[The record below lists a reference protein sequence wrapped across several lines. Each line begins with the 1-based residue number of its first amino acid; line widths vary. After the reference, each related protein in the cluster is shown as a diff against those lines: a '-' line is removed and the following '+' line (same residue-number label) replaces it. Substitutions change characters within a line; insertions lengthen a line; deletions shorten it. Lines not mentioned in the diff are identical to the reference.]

1 MLQSIRDGS
10 RSWGAKIIIGVMVAA
25 MALFGIESLFG
36 LFGSDPNE
44 VASVNGQP
52 IMRQQVELEVQ
63 RALRSGQVPPEQERA
78 LRNDMLD
85 QLITATLLSQYA
97 EEGGFTVSEN
107 QLDQIIV
114 GLPEFHDQDGR
125 FSSEVFRNRLA
136 GAGYTPMSFREELR
150 VDIQRQHLQ
159 QGLAFSDFSLPSEQE
174 RLAALQRQQRSFRY
188 IILDG
193 ADADTEVD
201 VTEDDLQA
209 YYDAN
214 QERFER
220 PEQVRLEY
228 VLIDRQTLAQ
238 EQEVDEDVLRD
249 TWREQNRDADR
260 RVSHIMITF
269 GSDRSRDEAQA
280 LADTAREAIDDG
292 DSFADTALRYSD
304 DTASAEEGGDL
315 GVISIGFFGDTFDEA
330 AFGLEEG
337 EVSQPVEMD
346 GAFHIIQVTDILGP
360 TFEEQRDQL
369 QRDIALRD
377 VDGEF
382 NRQVQQL
389 IDESFAADDLQS
401 VADQIGLTL
410 HESDWLAREDQGEG
424 VLSEPGVMSE
434 AFSDDVLVE
443 GYNSEVIELDQ
454 DRRLV
459 VRVAERRE
467 ATLLSL
473 DEVREEVEM
482 SVAALQQQEA
492 LREEAQALIA
502 DLRSSDQ
509 TSDESDINWL
519 EANGVSRQADTTVS
533 QTIVQEAFRMPRPQE
548 GENVYRAVELPQ
560 GVAVVALDS
569 VTDGEVNEQ
578 METFVSQMAEQ
589 LRAQSVIQGLIDD
602 LRSDADIER

>member
-85 QLITATLLSQYA
+85 QLITAQLLSQYA
-97 EEGGFTVSEN
+97 EDGGFSVSDD
-107 QLDQIIV
+107 QLDQMIV
-114 GLPEFHDQDGR
+114 SLPEFHDQDGR
-125 FSSEVFRNRLA
+125 FSADVFRNRLA

-174 RLAALQRQQRSFRY
+174 RLASLQRQERSFRY
-188 IILDG
+188 VVLDG
-193 ADADTEVD
+193 GDVDAELAIS
-201 VTEDDLQA
+201 EEDLQA
-209 YYDAN
+209 YYEAN
-214 QERFER
+214 QERYER
-220 PEQVRLEY
+220 PEQVRVEY
-228 VLIDRQTLAQ
+228 VLIDRQTMAQ
-238 EQEVDEDVLRD
+238 EQDIDEDVLRD
-249 TWREQNRDADR
+249 AWREQNRDADR
-260 RVSHIMITF
+260 RVSHIMVTF
-269 GSDRSRDEAQA
+269 GNDRSREEAQE
-280 LADTAREAIDDG
+280 LAASAREALDEG
-292 DSFADTALRYSD
+292 ESFADTALRYSD

-315 GVISIGFFGDTFDEA
+315 GVISRGFFGDTFDDA

-337 EVSQPVEMD
+337 DISQVVELD
-346 GAFHIIQVTDILGP
+346 GAFHIIQVTDIRGP

-369 QRDIALRD
+369 QREVALRGID
-377 VDGEF
+377 SEF
-382 NRQVQQL
+382 NQRVQQL
-389 IDESFAADDLQS
+389 IDESFAAEDLQS
-401 VADQIGLTL
+401 VADEIGLTL
-410 HESDWLAREDQGEG
+410 RESDWLARDDTAEG
-424 VLSEPGVMSE
+424 VLSEPGVIAE

-459 VRVAERRE
+459 LRVAERRE

-473 DEVREEVEM
+473 DDVREEVEI

-492 LREEAQALIA
+492 LREEAQSLIA
-502 DLRSSDQ
+502 ELRSG
-509 TSDESDINWL
+509 EGEGDINWL
-519 EANGVSRQADTTVS
+519 EANGVSRQSDTTVP
-533 QTIVQEAFRMPRPQE
+533 QMIVQEAFRMPRPEE
-548 GENVYRAVELPQ
+548 GESVYRAVELPQ
-560 GVAVVALDS
+560 GVALVALDS
-569 VTDGEVNEQ
+569 VTDGEVDEQ

-589 LRAQSVIQGLIDD
+589 LRAQSVLQGLIED
-602 LRSDADIER
+602 LYSDADIER

>member
-85 QLITATLLSQYA
+85 QLITAQLLSQYA
-97 EEGGFTVSEN
+97 EDGGFTVSDD
-107 QLDQIIV
+107 QLDQMIV
-114 GLPEFHDQDGR
+114 SLPEFHDQDGR
-125 FSSEVFRNRLA
+125 FSADVFRNRLA

-174 RLAALQRQQRSFRY
+174 RLVSLQRQQRSFRY
-188 IILDG
+188 VVLNGSDI
-193 ADADTEVD
+193 DAELAIS
-201 VTEDDLQA
+201 EEDLQA
-209 YYDAN
+209 YYEAN
-214 QERFER
+214 QERYER

-228 VLIDRQTLAQ
+228 VLIDRQTMAQ
-238 EQEVDEDVLRD
+238 EQDIDEDVLRD
-249 TWREQNRDADR
+249 AWREQNRDADR
-260 RVSHIMITF
+260 RVAHIMVTF
-269 GSDRSRDEAQA
+269 GNERSREEAQE
-280 LADTAREAIDDG
+280 LAASAREALDEG
-292 DSFADTALRYSD
+292 ESFADTAIRYSD

-315 GVISIGFFGDTFDEA
+315 GVISRGFFGDTFDDA

-337 EVSQPVEMD
+337 DISQVVELD
-346 GAFHIIQVTDILGP
+346 GAFHIIQVTDIRGP

-369 QRDIALRD
+369 QREVALRD
-377 VDGEF
+377 IDSEF
-382 NRQVQQL
+382 NQRVQQL
-389 IDESFAADDLQS
+389 IDESFAAEDLQS
-401 VADQIGLTL
+401 VADEIGLTL
-410 HESDWLAREDQGEG
+410 RESDWLARDDTGEG
-424 VLSEPGVMSE
+424 VLSEPGVIGE

-459 VRVAERRE
+459 LRVAERRE

-473 DEVREEVEM
+473 DDVREEVEI

-492 LREEAQALIA
+492 LREEAQTLITE
-502 DLRSSDQ
+502 LRSGSDQ
-509 TSDESDINWL
+509 GDINWL
-519 EANGVSRQADTTVS
+519 EANSVSRQSNTTVP
-533 QTIVQEAFRMPRPQE
+533 QMIVQEAFRMSRPEE
-548 GENVYRAVELPQ
+548 GESVYRAVELPQ
-560 GVAVVALDS
+560 GVALVALDS
-569 VTDGEVNEQ
+569 VIDGEVDEQ

-589 LRAQSVIQGLIDD
+589 LRAQSVLQGLIDD
-602 LRSDADIER
+602 LHSDADIER